1 MMCRRIRIIR
11 HRLRKSQT
19 EMGELYRI
27 EAFAWH
33 LIETGK
39 AGAPL
44 RVLQGLCTDFDV
56 SADFLLLGA
65 EPVFRTE
72 PSMIMF

>member
-1 MMCRRIRIIR
+1 
-11 HRLRKSQT
+11 
-19 EMGELYRI
+19 MGGLYGVD
-27 EAFAWH
+27 AFAWH

-44 RVLQGLCTDFDV
+44 RVLQGLCSDFDV
-56 SADFLLLGA
+56 SADFLIMGR

-72 PSMIMF
+72 PSLIMF